1 MPNRIIKESIGDSE
15 KIASL
20 TDFEFRLW
28 VHLITLADDAGR
40 GDARAAI
47 IRGRA
52 FPLKDRLTVREVDVA
67 LRALAAKGCVSL
79 YTVDGRPYFWF
90 PTWTEHQRV
99 RECKPKYPAPEDG
112 EVLTFCDNLPQAA
125 ASCGE
130 LPQAAALIQS
140 ESNTNPN
147 TNPKS
152 KSTRTGAS
160 VSDPRFD
167 EFWLQYP
174 KKVDKKD
181 TEAVWS
187 RLKLDDETFA
197 AIMAGLARANA
208 CEQWQIPKYIPS
220 PARWLRGRKWEDEL
234 PPSGITRSPSA
245 ADQILAEA
253 AQTGER
259 SAFLDAFFDV

>member
-99 RECKPKYPAPEDG
+99 RECKPKFPAPEDG
-112 EVLTFCDNLPQAA
+112 EIVSSVSISPQSA

-130 LPQAAALIQS
+130 LPQTAALIQS
-140 ESNTNPN
+140 ESNTNTNPN
-147 TNPKS
+147 TNTK
-152 KSTRTGAS
+152 TRTRVGEPEGFEA
-160 VSDPRFD
+160 
-167 EFWLQYP
+167 FWTQYP
-174 KKVDKKD
+174 RKENKD
-181 TEAVWS
+181 RARKAWTA
-187 RLKLDDETFA
+187 LKPGSELQA
-197 AIMAGLARANA
+197 AMLAALARAKA
-208 CEQWQIPKYIPS
+208 SKQWQDPQFIPHASTWINGK
-220 PARWLRGRKWEDEL
+220 RWEDERTETVKPMSDVDMVL
-234 PPSGITRSPSA
+234 EQA
-245 ADQILAEA
+245 AAN
-253 AQTGER
+253 GER
-259 SAFLDAFFDV
+259 SVFLESFFAI

>member
-112 EVLTFCDNLPQAA
+112 EVLTFCDNLLQVA

-147 TNPKS
+147 PKS
-152 KSTRTGAS
+152 NTKARGRAS
-160 VSDPRFD
+160 VCDTHFD
-167 EFWLQYP
+167 EFWAQYP
-174 KKVDKKD
+174 KKVDKQD
-181 TEAVWS
+181 TEKVWA
-187 RLKLDDETFA
+187 KLRPDDELFA
-197 AIMAGLARANA
+197 AIMAGLARAKTS
-208 CEQWQIPKYIPS
+208 EQWQTEKYIPS
-220 PARWLRGRKWEDEL
+220 PRRWLNGRKWEDEL
-234 PPSGITRSPSA
+234 PTRKNTMTA
-245 ADQILAEA
+245 VDQMLAEA
-253 AQTGER
+253 AEAGER
-259 SAFLDAFFDV
+259 SVFLESFFSS